1 MAWRWSGNGCNIGMA
16 RAIIQAIL
24 AITWPLIAG
33 ADLAVK
39 LPALM
44 ISGLVLLIFILTI
57 WLVLFTIAPDTN
69 SNIASVNSADS
80 VSETESRE
88 PVSAGLRIIGK
99 SEFQQPAAPNND
111 SSRWLERLPAVERP
125 NPIVDET
132 NRGKH
137 IRLVRPILLS
147 IGALKTNLGE
157 FKLADIVPLEID
169 QKCGNSNR
177 KFPCGRM
184 ARTALRALIRGRTV
198 DCWIDPET
206 TMPGRNRGTCEIVGR
221 DLSEWLVAQGWARP
235 ISEGSFASALN
246 AARINR
252 RGQWRDH
259 R

>member
-33 ADLAVK
+33 TGLVVK

-44 ISGLVLLIFILTI
+44 ISGLVLSLFIFTA
-57 WLVLFTIAPDTN
+57 WLVLFTIAPDTS
-69 SNIASVNSADS
+69 SNIAPVNSADS
-80 VSETESRE
+80 VSEAGSRE
-88 PVSAGLRIIGK
+88 PVSVGLRIIGK

-111 SSRWLERLPAVERP
+111 SSRWLERLPAIERT
-125 NPIVDET
+125 NPTVT
-132 NRGKH
+132 ATKRGKH

-147 IGALKTNLGE
+147 VGTLKTISNE
-157 FKLADIVPLEID
+157 FDLVDIIPLKVD
-169 QKCGNSNR
+169 QKCGDLNQE
-177 KFPCGRM
+177 FPCGRM

-206 TMPGRNRGTCEIVGR
+206 TIHSRNRGTCEIAGR
-221 DLSEWLVAQGWARP
+221 DLAEWLVAQGWAMP
-235 ISEGSFASALN
+235 IGEGSFASALN
-246 AARINR
+246 AAKINR
-252 RGQWRDH
+252 RGQWRDY